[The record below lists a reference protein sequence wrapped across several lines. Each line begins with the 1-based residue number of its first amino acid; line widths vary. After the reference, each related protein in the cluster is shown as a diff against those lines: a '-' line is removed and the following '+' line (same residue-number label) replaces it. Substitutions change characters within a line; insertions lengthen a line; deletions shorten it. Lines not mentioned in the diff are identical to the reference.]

1 MNATKIESFIFVDLE
16 TSGFNA
22 NNQLAELALISV
34 HRNAMEEAEDS
45 IGETLPRVLD
55 KLVLCVDP
63 GEEVSYNQSSKN
75 ADRIFRT

>member
-1 MNATKIESFIFVDLE
+1 MNATKIESFIFIDLE
-16 TSGFNA
+16 TSGFKA

-34 HRNAMEEAEDS
+34 HRNAMQEAEDS

-63 GEEVSYNQSSKN
+63 GEEVSYY
-75 ADRIFRT
+75 